1 MEIPNPNSKED
12 AQVLEAQFESKL
24 EHLSNEYNQLLT
36 HQLNS
41 QRIYF
46 EQRLKELERESK
58 TQVETYMRNS
68 KKEKEKLNK
77 TIEKLQRDLQQE
89 KKESEIL
96 RQLNDRLIENQNVYK
111 KQLEEKNKEIEDLKE
126 QVKDLMFYI
135 ETQQKIEKSGMK
147 EELQNGQIVI
157 QQGKT
162 TEKKKRLKGKKR

>member
-1 MEIPNPNSKED
+1 MRSGRL
-12 AQVLEAQFESKL
+12 VV
-24 EHLSNEYNQLLT
+24 
-36 HQLNS
+36 
-41 QRIYF
+41 YF

-111 KQLEEKNKEIEDLKE
+111 KQLEEKNKEIE
-126 QVKDLMFYI
+126 
-135 ETQQKIEKSGMK
+135 
-147 EELQNGQIVI
+147 
-157 QQGKT
+157 
-162 TEKKKRLKGKKR
+162 